1 MGLLDDNLERT
12 SDDFCI
18 LKELIQKSGVARI
31 LYDAYGP
38 EHIRM
43 EIGDINNCQPV
54 HLYSFYYAYDSL
66 DVVIRLLSRR
76 EFECYSLHVNLNDII

>member
-18 LKELIQKSGVARI
+18 LKKLVQKSGIARI

-38 EHIRM
+38 ERIRM
-43 EIGDINNCQPV
+43 EIGDINNYHPT
-54 HLYSFYYAYDSL
+54 HSYSFFYKYDSPN
-66 DVVIRLLSRR
+66 VVIILLSSR
-76 EFECYSLHVNLNDII
+76 EFECYSLHVNLNDIV

>member
-1 MGLLDDNLERT
+1 MGLFDDDLERI

-18 LKELIQKSGVARI
+18 LKKLVQKSGIARI

-38 EHIRM
+38 ECIRM
-43 EIGDINNCQPV
+43 EIGDINNYQPTY
-54 HLYSFYYAYDSL
+54 LYSFFYTYDSAN
-66 DVVIRLLSRR
+66 VVIKLLNRR